1 VLIFDI
7 ETDGFLD
14 AMTRIHLL
22 VLRDVDTNAVEVYRN
37 NDVENTVEQG
47 VRRLMDAATA
57 GEGVYLVAGHNVIKF
72 DVPAIQKFFP
82 WFVVPQARV
91 LDTIILGRLMYPD
104 LKAQDG
110 LLIKQGRLPKS
121 LYKKHSLEAWGRR
134 LGNFKGEY
142 EGDPSIPDEK
152 ERKARKWERWNQA
165 MEDYCVQD
173 TDTTASLYR
182 FLLSKSPA
190 PVAVELEHQVA
201 WILARQERY
210 GFQFDKAAAARLYSD
225 LASERD
231 VQTTRLRD
239 VFPPFFVPDGKVFT
253 PKGGNR
259 KNHYTPGC
267 PVQKIKRVQF
277 NPASRD
283 HVALMLKRRYQWDPE
298 EFTDDGKPKI
308 DDAVLE
314 KLEYP
319 EAKVLAD
326 YYLVAKR
333 IGQVAE
339 GNEAWLRK
347 LKPTGRIHH
356 NVTTNG
362 AVTGRMTHSTPNIA
376 QVPKVKSGKE
386 GVLLGLKG
394 GYGFECR
401 SCFVAKEG
409 YVLVGADAAALELRD
424 LAGYMAGWDGG
435 AYVKV
440 VVDGKKEDGTEIHT
454 VNRKALEIDSRD
466 DAKTWFYAFLYGA
479 GDEKLGLI
487 VVKVRGK
494 GAAKKGAELRAKFL
508 KNLPALGAL
517 VKAVKKK
524 AAEQKFLLGLDGRRL
539 HVRSQHAALN
549 TLLQSAGAVQMKKAL
564 VILDAALQAKGY
576 VPGVDYEFVANV
588 HDEWQI
594 ETKREI
600 ADDVGKT
607 AVASIRAAGEFFKFP
622 CPLDGEY
629 KVGRTWA
636 ETH

>member
-210 GFQFDKAAAARLYSD
+210 GFQFDKAALRAVLRPIFR
-225 LASERD
+225 ASD
-231 VQTTRLRD
+231 VQTHAPSSATCSLRSS
-239 VFPPFFVPDGKVFT
+239 FRT
-253 PKGGNR
+253 AR
-259 KNHYTPGC
+259 C
-267 PVQKIKRVQF
+267 
-277 NPASRD
+277 SRRS
-283 HVALMLKRRYQWDPE
+283 A
-298 EFTDDGKPKI
+298 T
-308 DDAVLE
+308 
-314 KLEYP
+314 
-319 EAKVLAD
+319 
-326 YYLVAKR
+326 
-333 IGQVAE
+333 
-339 GNEAWLRK
+339 
-347 LKPTGRIHH
+347 TGR
-356 NVTTNG
+356 TTTPPG
-362 AVTGRMTHSTPNIA
+362 APCRRSSACSSTRRA
-376 QVPKVKSGKE
+376 GS
-386 GVLLGLKG
+386 
-394 GYGFECR
+394 R
-401 SCFVAKEG
+401 
-409 YVLVGADAAALELRD
+409 GADAEA
-424 LAGYMAGWDGG
+424 
-435 AYVKV
+435 
-440 VVDGKKEDGTEIHT
+440 
-454 VNRKALEIDSRD
+454 
-466 DAKTWFYAFLYGA
+466 
-479 GDEKLGLI
+479 
-487 VVKVRGK
+487 
-494 GAAKKGAELRAKFL
+494 
-508 KNLPALGAL
+508 P
-517 VKAVKKK
+517 
-524 AAEQKFLLGLDGRRL
+524 
-539 HVRSQHAALN
+539 VRSGTPRSSPTTASRRSTTRSSRSSSTRRRRCWPTTTSSPSASVRWRRATRRGSRSSSRPAA
-549 TLLQSAGAVQMKKAL
+549 S
-564 VILDAALQAKGY
+564 
-576 VPGVDYEFVANV
+576 
-588 HDEWQI
+588 
-594 ETKREI
+594 
-600 ADDVGKT
+600 T
-607 AVASIRAAGEFFKFP
+607 AQRHR
-622 CPLDGEY
+622 
-629 KVGRTWA
+629 RTA
-636 ETH
+636 R